1 MSSPTL
7 PSPNKV
13 SAASCLSGRSF
24 KTETCV
30 FLTYCLGIFQFVAF
44 ALALRALG
52 FARDFRA
59 KGKSRI
65 SMSSISLSLLALITF
80 DFQQQKYWDLV
91 FLVPAPSGGVP
102 NVKLSPF
109 SLHTCQ
115 LRNIPYTW
123 ERIGTV
129 KTHECSNK
137 SSSTHLFDIWA
148 HSNNS
153 DFSARKLSWLT
164 TLWHEF

>member
-52 FARDFRA
+52 FAQDFRA

-65 SMSSISLSLLALITF
+65 SMSSISLSLLALIIF

-91 FLVPAPSGGVP
+91 FLVPAPNGGVP
-102 NVKLSPF
+102 IVKLSPF
-109 SLHTCQ
+109 TPQGGVLYFGFPPNCVAAMSGVGSWARPCLCLFYPPQCISL
-115 LRNIPYTW
+115 YFVV
-123 ERIGTV
+123 EV
-129 KTHECSNK
+129 
-137 SSSTHLFDIWA
+137 LFI
-148 HSNNS
+148 
-153 DFSARKLSWLT
+153 
-164 TLWHEF
+164 